1 VSERVVAIVP
11 ARGGSKGLPRKN
23 ILPLGGR
30 PLIDHSIRPAL
41 ETPSI
46 DRVIVS
52 TEDEEIAGI
61 AISLGA
67 EVPFRRD
74 PSLADDQASADSAVA
89 WTVGR
94 LIEQRELASNDIV
107 VLLQPTEVFKR
118 SEWLEECIACL
129 RADPEID
136 VAFLACEEHK
146 NYWIEENGRF
156 VPFGYHRGYQNRQVK
171 KPIYREEMGFGSA
184 MRARQ
189 WLDRGT
195 RLGAR
200 NVLIPKHYT
209 VFDIHS
215 ELDLLLAEHYLA
227 LLASGKVR
235 T

>member
-1 VSERVVAIVP
+1 MKERVVAIIP

-52 TEDEEIAGI
+52 TEDDEIAEV
-61 AISLGA
+61 ARSLGA

-74 PSLADDQASADSAVA
+74 PSLADDHASADSAVA
-89 WTVGR
+89 WTVDR
-94 LIEQRELASNDIV
+94 LIERGELTDNDIV

-129 RADPEID
+129 LADPDID

-146 NYWIEENGRF
+146 NYWIEEDGRF
-156 VPFGYHRGYQNRQVK
+156 VPFGYHRGYANRQVK

-184 MRARQ
+184 MRVPQ
-189 WLDRGT
+189 WRDRRT
-195 RLGAR
+195 RLGER
-200 NVLIPKHYT
+200 NVLIPKHDP

-227 LLASGKVR
+227 LVASGKFS